1 MQLTLK
7 KTSTFFVVLLFSASA
22 FAQSFRWDVKT
33 LTDDSGIDWLNKLEN
48 ARDNRLATIEGLTT
62 KTNPFFCNFTGRN
75 TRRSDEKRVVRIK
88 VRLIE
93 IKTESNDKD
102 YHIVIQSLTNSN
114 NFMVAEVPDPS
125 IPEYEGDEYAFL
137 REHFTNLREEIKLL
151 VNQRITQQFKPFPLN
166 TIVTLLGVPFYDCNH
181 PSPVRGESKNSREIH
196 PVLDID

>member
-1 MQLTLK
+1 MHLNLKNYATLLIA
-7 KTSTFFVVLLFSASA
+7 FLLSYSA

-33 LTDDSGIDWLNKLEN
+33 LTDDSGIDWLHKLEN

-62 KTNPFFCNFTGRN
+62 KPNPFYCNFTGTN
-75 TRRSDEKRVVRIK
+75 TRRSDEKRVVRMK

-93 IKTESNDKD
+93 IKSESNDKD
-102 YHIVIQSLTNSN
+102 YHIVIQSLN
-114 NFMVAEVPDPS
+114 NNDNLMVAEVPDPS
-125 IPEYEGDEYAFL
+125 IAEYDDSAHAHL
-137 REHFTNLREEIKLL
+137 REHFIALREEIKTLFG
-151 VNQRITQQFKPFPLN
+151 QRITQSFKAFPPN